1 MTPEHRK
8 QVERVKE
15 QAMRAFGQAEGV
27 TLEDALATMVLM
39 LERHTGERNEAL
51 NINARMAGMLAEA
64 WQAAAS
70 AERRAIELLQGVRGE
85 SK

>member
-15 QAMRAFGQAEGV
+15 QAMLAFGQTEGV

-51 NINARMAGMLAEA
+51 NINARMAGMLGEA
-64 WQAAAS
+64 WQAAAA
-70 AERRAIELLQGVRGE
+70 AEKRAIELLRGVKGE